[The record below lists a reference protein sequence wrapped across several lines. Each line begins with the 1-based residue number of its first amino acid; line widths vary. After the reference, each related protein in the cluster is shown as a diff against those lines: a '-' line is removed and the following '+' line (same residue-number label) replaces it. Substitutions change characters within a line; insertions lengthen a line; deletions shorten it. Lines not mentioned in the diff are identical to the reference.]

1 MPMAAYSELAS
12 EEEEG
17 IDDDSDGD
25 SDDEP
30 GAAGAAAAAAAG
42 AAMSTEQAAA
52 AAVKG
57 RRIVRVSQSSPY
69 RSALPAPSP
78 FASEAPPTEV
88 RRGGSGLPSRVFV
101 FGGSTGDRAS
111 HSTATAI
118 SAEAAGGK
126 AGGKAAAEAPK

>member
-30 GAAGAAAAAAAG
+30 AAAAAAAAAAAG
-42 AAMSTEQAAA
+42 AAMSTERAAA

-88 RRGGSGLPSRVFV
+88 RRGSSLPSGVFV